1 MDNGWNLLIGII
13 VVTGGIIGA
22 IIVVAGMFY
31 PAGFEAAGI
40 AVESTYTYELTITND
55 HDLDGFELM
64 VPLPSQAG
72 DTALG
77 NAIAFSGQTENPSG
91 WEIIMVGDRDAVF
104 LQLRAEKLSAS
115 ASPHHLTAAVGSA
128 ALIDTMVPGNDPW
141 QVSPA
146 YAMTSEGGNACY
158 STVVYARFNAPEA
171 ALTSVEAVS
180 SGRNTWRY
188 PFTGGNSFTDHIGL
202 SITGP
207 ASGWH
212 TANGTITAGIGKYTL
227 L

>member
-1 MDNGWNLLIGII
+1 MDNGWKTLIGII
-13 VVTGGIIGA
+13 VVTACIIGA

-40 AVESTYTYELTITND
+40 AMESAYTYELTITND
-55 HDLDGFELM
+55 HDLYAFELM

-77 NAIAFSGQTENPSG
+77 NAIAFSGQKEHPSG
-91 WEIIMVGDRDAVF
+91 WEIIMVGDPDAVF
-104 LQLRAEKLSAS
+104 LQLRTEKLSAS
-115 ASPHHLTAAVGSA
+115 ASPHHLTTGVGSA
-128 ALIDTMVPGNDPW
+128 TLIDTRDPGNNPW

-146 YAMTSEGGNACY
+146 YGMTSEGGNASY
-158 STVVYARFNAPEA
+158 STRVYACFDAPEA
-171 ALTSVEAVS
+171 ALTSIEAVS

-188 PFTGGNSFTDHIGL
+188 PLAGGNSFTDHIGL

-212 TANGTITAGIGKYTL
+212 TANGTITAGIGKYRL